1 MKLRQEE
8 SQLKDELQKIDKEW
22 EEHKYIYIFRIK
34 FTSRKPYSLPPPS
47 IYDDKSYMSYRSYYS
62 EMPIPKSQPKK
73 INPILQKPQRKEIGK
88 SNR

>member
-1 MKLRQEE
+1 MNYKKLIKNGKNT
-8 SQLKDELQKIDKEW
+8 SI
-22 EEHKYIYIFRIK
+22 IYIFRIK

-62 EMPIPKSQPKK
+62 EMPIPKFQPKK

>member
-1 MKLRQEE
+1 MNYKKLIKNGKNI
-8 SQLKDELQKIDKEW
+8 SI
-22 EEHKYIYIFRIK
+22 IYIFRIK